1 MKKLLTILLALLVV
15 TGVVFA
21 AEDST
26 LTFLTLSAT
35 KAVVLEQ
42 GIATSVTT
50 SGVVLPVDTV
60 NAATKTVKLESGW
73 SSATDISEAWGT
85 PIYYTIL
92 TNSKDLVTVTVD
104 ITPLTLVT
112 ESATKYYVPYIL
124 SIGSSDFV
132 FDSGSQPGITAIDG
146 VIGTSL
152 NLTNDVNWGSKTSM
166 RYFNG
171 AIDVSIVGNPED
183 AMEGSYA
190 ATVTFNVTN
199 GS

>member
-1 MKKLLTILLALLVV
+1 M
-15 TGVVFA
+15 VFA

-26 LTFLTLSAT
+26 LTLSAT

-92 TNSKDLVTVTVD
+92 TNSKDTVSVTVD
-104 ITPLTLVT
+104 ITPLTLDT
-112 ESATKYYVPYIL
+112 EGSSKYYVPYVL
-124 SIGSSDFV
+124 TIGDSTFE
-132 FDSGSQPGITAIDG
+132 FASGSAPGITSIAK
-146 VIGTSL
+146 VSGTSL
-152 NLTNDVNWGSKTSM
+152 DLTNDVNWGSKTSM